1 MNFTLLSAMEF
12 PGYGIS
18 YFGMQ
23 YWGRKV
29 RLTINFF
36 QVGNTFTYFLGMK
49 SYFTL
54 VCSSGAGR

>member
-1 MNFTLLSAMEF
+1 MNFSLLSAMEF

-29 RLTINFF
+29 IEI
-36 QVGNTFTYFLGMK
+36 
-49 SYFTL
+49 L
-54 VCSSGAGR
+54 VSRSSMVIPP

>member
-1 MNFTLLSAMEF
+1 MNFSLLSAMEF

-29 RLTINFF
+29 SQVTIYLLTNL
-36 QVGNTFTYFLGMK
+36 TFTFFL
-49 SYFTL
+49 T
-54 VCSSGAGR
+54 VE